1 MRRPTSGFVS
11 LYTGV
16 DFSGWQYRKDHE
28 GHWEA
33 KDWTIAYDGGGEASA
48 RTLKSE
54 MVFGDAEIIADW
66 RWTNTRDAKT
76 LPIWLDGVPLT
87 TETQATIARA
97 LATNP
102 IASSSNGWRRA
113 LLTRR
118 SGRLSL
124 VIDRQTVFENLAVG
138 PAGGR
143 GSLVLQPQEGA
154 GEIANLFV
162 KRLP

>member
-1 MRRPTSGFVS
+1 
-11 LYTGV
+11 
-16 DFSGWQYRKDHE
+16 
-28 GHWEA
+28 
-33 KDWTIAYDGGGEASA
+33 
-48 RTLKSE
+48 

-66 RWTNTRDAKT
+66 RWTNTRDAKS

-97 LATNP
+97 LTTNP
-102 IASSSNGWRRA
+102 IATASNGWRRA

-118 SGRLSL
+118 AGRLSL
-124 VIDRQTVFENLAVG
+124 VIDRQPVFENLAVG
-138 PAGGR
+138 PAGSR

-154 GEIANLFV
+154 GEIANLFI